1 MSPSGPTGGPR
12 TGTFRVPGEGEMLR
26 QLARTAIVRP
36 READENGATMH
47 RVRRI
52 DDDQTRPRVK
62 SLRYRPI
69 SRVTPIRGKQ

>member
-1 MSPSGPTGGPR
+1 MSASGPTGGPR

-26 QLARTAIVRP
+26 QLARSATARRSEI
-36 READENGATMH
+36 DETGAAVH

-52 DDDQTRPRVK
+52 DDDRTRPRVK